1 MSPYDPGKRTQR
13 IERLLE
19 VSRYLGTSLELG
31 ALLQSV
37 VDAAGE
43 LSDSQASFLLLYE
56 EETDLLKFV
65 AVTLAQKDVLKRNR
79 MPLEKSIAG
88 RVFSQSV
95 PIVIQ
100 NTQKEPGFR
109 REVERA
115 IGFEINSILSVPV
128 VFRGEKIGVL
138 EAVNKRNRAHY
149 TGDDVTI
156 LETLASQAAVSI
168 LSTLMLEET
177 KRAYTELE
185 NLERKKSDFVA
196 IASHEL
202 RTPLGIIVGHST
214 VLRETVT
221 EEALREQLD
230 VIVRN
235 ANRLVKIVE
244 DLSTVN
250 SFEASASPLPQKQV
264 DIEHLILDML
274 STFREMAHKK
284 KVHLAVDIQDR
295 NMIVEGDAEK
305 LNLALTNLVENALN
319 YTDKNGHVLVTAEKL
334 PGYIKVSVIDDGI
347 GIPQESLAR
356 IFDKFYQVESHM
368 TRRHGG
374 MGLGLA
380 VAKSMIEM
388 HNGQIWVESVEGK
401 GSNFQFLLPVKEE
414 VKTKPHGV
422 ENGILSKPFE

>member
-1 MSPYDPGKRTQR
+1 MSLYETGKRTQR

-65 AVTLAQKDVLKRNR
+65 AVTLAQKDALKRNR

-88 RVFSQSV
+88 RVYTQSV

-100 NTQKEPGFR
+100 NTQKEPGFH

-115 IGFEINSILSVPV
+115 IGFEINSILAVPV
-128 VFRGEKIGVL
+128 VFRGEKVGVL
-138 EAVNKRNRAHY
+138 ESVNKRNRAHY

-156 LETLASQAAVSI
+156 LETLASQAAVSF

-177 KRAYTELE
+177 KRAYAELE

-214 VLRETVT
+214 VLKETVQD
-221 EEALREQLD
+221 EDLRGQLD

-250 SFEASASPLPQKQV
+250 SFEASPPALPQRQV
-264 DIEHLILDML
+264 DIEKLILDSLAMFQE
-274 STFREMAHKK
+274 TARKK
-284 KVHLAVDIQDR
+284 KIHMSVDIQAR
-295 NMIVEGDAEK
+295 YLLVEGDAER
-305 LNLALTNLVENALN
+305 LHLALTNLIENAIN
-319 YTDKNGHVLVTAEKL
+319 YTDKNGHVLVVAEKL
-334 PGYIKVSVIDDGI
+334 PGYVKVSVIDDGV
-347 GIPQESLAR
+347 GIPEESIAR
-356 IFDKFYQVESHM
+356 VFDKFYQVESHM

-388 HNGQIWVESVEGK
+388 HSGQIWVESVEGK
-401 GSNFQFLLPVKEE
+401 GSNFQFLLPIKDVDSTRP
-414 VKTKPHGV
+414 VNV
-422 ENGILSKPFE
+422 NGTLSKPFE